1 MLELS
6 SVTSL
11 KWILVLDL
19 HVFHPEVGYYQLPL
33 TSGPFTCTAHLHI
46 QAYKSFSVLNTKGH
60 GLPEERWLSF
70 RILWILFFWK
80 GQTFHLHC
88 FSIFTFISWPNVE
101 TVNTLVV
108 PVWDLEKKMFFF
120 CLTDHYWEAWS
131 GSKHL
136 FRKNYTF
143 GNVHLSSINCWD
155 FGLYLSPSNS
165 VIWCTCGFSSP
176 ERGRLNSV
184 LLSKVPML
192 EGCAEC
198 VAFHLHVIEDWHFE
212 AKHLDTQHG
221 FWIGQKR
228 EVNSPYQRK

>member
-1 MLELS
+1 MAFLKKGGYPLEYFEFCFSEKDRLS
-6 SVTSL
+6 ICTVSAS
-11 KWILVLDL
+11 
-19 HVFHPEVGYYQLPL
+19 LPL
-33 TSGPFTCTAHLHI
+33 FPDLMWRQWTPWLCQFEI
-46 QAYKSFSVLNTKGH
+46 WKKKKFS
-60 GLPEERWLSF
+60 
-70 RILWILFFWK
+70 
-80 GQTFHLHC
+80 
-88 FSIFTFISWPNVE
+88 
-101 TVNTLVV
+101 
-108 PVWDLEKKMFFF
+108 F

-143 GNVHLSSINCWD
+143 GNVHLSPINCWD